1 MTLYSI
7 GFHEKIRLQTL
18 CSYTVSPIEKND
30 AGDPGVIRG
39 KGDGGLDSS
48 TLVDHLLNK
57 PSHTQPVSQ
66 AGHRLSQLKLEPH
79 VSHQRQ
85 VWGERGA
92 GRRGV
97 Q

>member
-1 MTLYSI
+1 MW
-7 GFHEKIRLQTL
+7 GW
-18 CSYTVSPIEKND
+18 
-30 AGDPGVIRG
+30 
-39 KGDGGLDSS
+39 GDGGVDSS
-48 TLVDHLLNK
+48 TFVDHLLYK

-66 AGHRLSQLKLEPH
+66 AGHRLSQLKLEPR

-92 GRRGV
+92 GRVGL